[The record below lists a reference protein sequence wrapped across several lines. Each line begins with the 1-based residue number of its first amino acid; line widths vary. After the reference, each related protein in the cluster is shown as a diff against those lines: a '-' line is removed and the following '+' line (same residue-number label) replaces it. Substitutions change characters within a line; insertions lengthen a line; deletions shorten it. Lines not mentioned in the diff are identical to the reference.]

1 MKFAARR
8 RVPHLPRRIGGT
20 RLSCRNLRR
29 RRACGAG
36 PPPPPAFPGSVS
48 DLLTHSASQIDF
60 GERKISPGRGV
71 RTLAGGKSAS
81 ALAAPGMLKKI
92 SEPRRGDRKHSISV
106 LHRFLSPLRGS
117 ILFCRIPGAA
127 PALRAY
133 PRLVFFHPHRG
144 LKIPRAF
151 SPTNS
156 GFMRRCLQSRF
167 CSLCLYLPANLKQ
180 TPFPCPARAY
190 GC

>member
-1 MKFAARR
+1 MGIWRAA
-8 RVPHLPRRIGGT
+8 
-20 RLSCRNLRR
+20 
-29 RRACGAG
+29 
-36 PPPPPAFPGSVS
+36 
-48 DLLTHSASQIDF
+48 
-60 GERKISPGRGV
+60 GEWKISPGRGV

-81 ALAAPGMLKKI
+81 ALAAPGILKKI

-133 PRLVFFHPHRG
+133 PRLVFFHPLRG

-151 SPTNS
+151 SPPNS
-156 GFMRRCLQSRF
+156 NLASSVLKLWDTCGTEFEGTDGLMSVQCGSWLLRVSIHLPRRLVRRISG
-167 CSLCLYLPANLKQ
+167 
-180 TPFPCPARAY
+180 CPGR
-190 GC
+190 G